1 MNLFDSGCLILK
13 GVVKK
18 QGIKWA
24 EGVKTDSYSRVK
36 CKHLQELL
44 KARGKK
50 KFLAILKCKIP
61 VSSHSLR
68 SKMSL
73 NETLP
78 TEAEE

>member
-24 EGVKTDSYSRVK
+24 EGVKTDSYSRLK

-50 KFLAILKCKIP
+50 KNPGHPKVQNTSFFTFFEIENVI
-61 VSSHSLR
+61 
-68 SKMSL
+68 
-73 NETLP
+73 E
-78 TEAEE
+78 